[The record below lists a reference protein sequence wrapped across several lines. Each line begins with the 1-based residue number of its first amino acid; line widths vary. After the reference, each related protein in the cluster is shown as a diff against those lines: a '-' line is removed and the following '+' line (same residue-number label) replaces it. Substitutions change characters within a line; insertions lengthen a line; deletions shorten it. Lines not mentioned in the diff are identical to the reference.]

1 MAGRQ
6 NPCPV
11 PGCQRNRSVTSKY
24 GVCAVHN
31 DQFEGITYYMK
42 RSQAEVG
49 QAQMKGA
56 RPGEKV
62 SPGGIILPG

>member
-11 PGCQRNRSVTSKY
+11 PGCPRNRIVTSKY

-31 DQFEGITYYMK
+31 DQFEGITYYL
-42 RSQAEVG
+42 Q
-49 QAQMKGA
+49 QAQKGQQQAQRKGA
-56 RPGEKV
+56 KPGERMTP
-62 SPGGIILPG
+62 SGLYLP